1 MNKFLNLLIITLS
14 IFSSQITLSAW
25 QRLPENKTPWA
36 FWALLDQ
43 MGGSGYSY
51 ANKSIF
57 FLSEF
62 VYQRE
67 FKNSTLEIGEYDSL
81 ESYYDKLSEIELSKL
96 SPIEKLSLLSN
107 RKLVELE
114 TLIKDDMR
122 LFADSWWGN
131 CDGVAAA
138 SLLYPEP
145 KKTITMSTVKG
156 KKISLSIADQ
166 KAILATYAKHS
177 KSEIFHFTHEANDK
191 GDLTIHQPHHINNIL
206 AKQFAN
212 NSSALIDIS
221 YGPEKWNSAI
231 YAFEKNILD
240 TKKLSSK
247 HVREKIELKIKVA
260 FAGTSTI
267 LSSPNL
273 RNSALVFQDHPN
285 FTTEIKVNYILE
297 TKNGVQTSEFDPQY
311 PQNKIDYLSIVHPE
325 LELKDEYYGEY
336 ILDQHFI
343 TNLLKAM
350 NP

>member
-14 IFSSQITLSAW
+14 IFSSQITYSAW

-81 ESYYDKLSEIELSKL
+81 ESFYDKLSESELSKL

-145 KKTITMSTVKG
+145 QKTITMSTVKG

-177 KSEIFHFTHEANDK
+177 KSEIFHFTHESNAK
-191 GDLTIHQPHHINNIL
+191 GDLAIHQPHLISEIL
-206 AKQFAN
+206 EKQFAN
-212 NSSALIDIS
+212 NRSVLIDIS
-221 YGPEKWNSAI
+221 LGPEKWNSAV
-231 YAFEKNILD
+231 YAFEKNTIE
-240 TKKLSSK
+240 KKTISTNY
-247 HVREKIELKIKVA
+247 VREKIELKVKVA

-273 RNSALVFQDHPN
+273 QNTSLVYQDHPQ
-285 FTTEIKVNYILE
+285 FSTEIKINYISE
-297 TKNGVQTSEFDPQY
+297 NKNGIISSEFDSQY
-311 PQNKIDYLSIVHPE
+311 PQYKIDYLSIVHSE

-336 ILDQHFI
+336 ILDPQFI
-343 TNLLKAM
+343 HDLLKKM